1 MKNNK
6 GNQKASGGFMYK
18 LIIIVCIIALII
30 ATGAGVVF
38 IREIKNSEKEKS
50 VSPSGTNLMSDD
62 VSSSDTQDTSDEV
75 TTGGTADNLDQYDR
89 IISQMSL
96 HEKICQMFIV
106 TPEALTG
113 FDVVTASGDTTR
125 SCLEQYPVGGL
136 IYFSANLESMEQA
149 KDMLSGAKK
158 IQKDLGCIPLFY
170 AIDEEG
176 GDVARCADALGT
188 TSFDPM
194 YLYKEMGTDT
204 AYSNAK
210 TIAGDI
216 LSVGFNLDFAPVA
229 DTWSNPANTVIGQRA
244 YSDDF
249 AETAELV
256 AAAVRGFSEG
266 GVYCS
271 VKHFP
276 GHGDTAE
283 DSHYGT
289 AVSAKTLDELEQNE
303 YLAFKKGIEA
313 GADMVMM
320 GHITMISVD
329 QLPASV
335 SKTMITDELRGK
347 LGYDGV
353 VITDSLAM
361 GAVTEMYESGELAV
375 KIVDAGADML
385 LMPQDMKAAVDALEK
400 AVEDGIITEERINE
414 SIRRILILKSEK
426 MQIE

>member
-1 MKNNK
+1 MENNK
-6 GNQKASGGFMYK
+6 SNQKASGGFMYR

-30 ATGAGVVF
+30 AAGAGFVF
-38 IREIKNSEKEKS
+38 IREIKNSGKS
-50 VSPSGTNLMSDD
+50 DSPSGTALKSDED
-62 VSSSDTQDTSDEV
+62 KTTETPEGTSEDTS
-75 TTGGTADNLDQYDR
+75 GNAADNLDRYDR

-96 HEKICQMFIV
+96 HEKVCQMFIV
-106 TPEALTG
+106 TPESLTG
-113 FDVVTASGDTTR
+113 FDVVTASGDATR

-136 IYFSANLESMEQA
+136 IYFSANLESMEQS
-149 KDMLSGAKK
+149 KEMLSGARD
-158 IQKDLGCIPLFY
+158 IQKELGMIPMFY

-229 DTWSNPANTVIGQRA
+229 DTWSNPSNTVIGQRA

-256 AAAVRGFSEG
+256 AAAVKGFSDG

-289 AVSAKTLDELEQNE
+289 ASSAKTLAELEQNE
-303 YLAFKKGIEA
+303 YLAFRKGIES
-313 GADMVMM
+313 GADMVMV
-320 GHITMISVD
+320 GHITMTSVD

-353 VITDSLAM
+353 VVTDSLAM
-361 GAVTEMYESGELAV
+361 GAVTEMYSSGELAV
-375 KIVDAGADML
+375 KIIDAGADIL
-385 LMPQDMKAAVDALEK
+385 LMPQDMKAAVEALEN
-400 AVEDGIITEERINE
+400 AVKDGTISEERINE
-414 SIRRILILKSEK
+414 SVRRILILKSEK
-426 MQIE
+426 MKIE

>member
-1 MKNNK
+1 MENNK
-6 GNQKASGGFMYK
+6 SNQKASGGFMYR

-30 ATGAGVVF
+30 AAGAGFVF
-38 IREIKNSEKEKS
+38 IREIKNSGKS
-50 VSPSGTNLMSDD
+50 DSPSGTALKSDED
-62 VSSSDTQDTSDEV
+62 KTTETPEGTSEDTS
-75 TTGGTADNLDQYDR
+75 GNAADNLDRYDR

-96 HEKICQMFIV
+96 HEKVCQMFIV
-106 TPEALTG
+106 TPESLTG
-113 FDVVTASGDTTR
+113 FDVVTASGDATR

-136 IYFSANLESMEQA
+136 IYFSANLESMEQS
-149 KDMLSGAKK
+149 KEMLSGARD
-158 IQKDLGCIPLFY
+158 IQKELGMIPMFY

-229 DTWSNPANTVIGQRA
+229 DTWSNPSNTVIGQRA

-256 AAAVRGFSEG
+256 AAAVKGFSDG

-289 AVSAKTLDELEQNE
+289 ASSAKTLAELEQNE
-303 YLAFKKGIEA
+303 YLAFRKGIES
-313 GADMVMM
+313 GADMVMV
-320 GHITMISVD
+320 GHITMTSVD

-353 VITDSLAM
+353 VVTDSLAM
-361 GAVTEMYESGELAV
+361 GAVTEMYSSGELAV
-375 KIVDAGADML
+375 KIIDAGADIL
-385 LMPQDMKAAVDALEK
+385 LMPQDMKAAVEALEN
-400 AVEDGIITEERINE
+400 AVKDGTISEERINE
-414 SIRRILILKSEK
+414 SVRRILILKSEK

>member
-1 MKNNK
+1 MRNNK
-6 GNQKASGGFMYK
+6 SNQKSSGGVLYSI
-18 LIIIVCIIALII
+18 IIIVCIIALII
-30 ATGAGVVF
+30 AAGAGVVF
-38 IREIKNSEKEKS
+38 IREIKNSEKENS
-50 VSPSGTNLMSDD
+50 DSTSGTNLKSDND
-62 VSSSDTQDTSDEV
+62 VFQDTQDTTDEV
-75 TTGGTADNLDQYDR
+75 TASGTTENLDQYDR

-96 HEKICQMFIV
+96 HEKVCQMFIV

-125 SCLEQYPVGGL
+125 NCLKQYPVGGL

-149 KDMLSGAKK
+149 KEMLSGAKD

-256 AAAVRGFSEG
+256 AAAVRGFSDG

-320 GHITMISVD
+320 GHITMTSVD

-353 VITDSLAM
+353 VVTDSLAM

>member
-1 MKNNK
+1 MEKN
-6 GNQKASGGFMYK
+6 NQKASGGIMYRMIV
-18 LIIIVCIIALII
+18 IICIIALII
-30 ATGAGVVF
+30 AAAVGVVF
-38 IREIKNSEKEKS
+38 IREIKNSEKKNS
-50 VSPSGTNLMSDD
+50 DSLSGTTLKSDED
-62 VSSSDTQDTSDEV
+62 KTTDLPEGTSEGTSDNE
-75 TTGGTADNLDQYDR
+75 TDNLDQYGR

-96 HEKICQMFIV
+96 HEKVCQMFIV
-106 TPEALTG
+106 TPESLTG
-113 FDVVTASGDTTR
+113 FDVVTASGDATR
-125 SCLEQYPVGGL
+125 NCLEQYPVGGL

-149 KDMLSGAKK
+149 KEMLSGAKD
-158 IQKDLGCIPLFY
+158 IQKDLGLIPLFY

-249 AETAELV
+249 SETAELV
-256 AAAVRGFSEG
+256 AAAVRGFSDG
-266 GVYCS
+266 GVYCT

-289 AVSAKTLDELEQNE
+289 ASSEKTLAELEQNE

-320 GHITMISVD
+320 GHITMTSVD

-385 LMPQDMKAAVDALEK
+385 LMPQDMKEAVDALEK

-414 SIRRILILKSEK
+414 SVRRILILKSEK

>member
-6 GNQKASGGFMYK
+6 SNQKTSGGFMYK

-30 ATGAGVVF
+30 AAGAGFVF
-38 IREIKNSEKEKS
+38 IREINNSEKKNS
-50 VSPSGTNLMSDD
+50 DSPSGTTLK
-62 VSSSDTQDTSDEV
+62 SDEDKKSDLPE
-75 TTGGTADNLDQYDR
+75 GTSESTSANETDNLDQYDR

-96 HEKICQMFIV
+96 HEKVCQMFIV
-106 TPEALTG
+106 TPESLTG
-113 FDVVTASGDTTR
+113 FDVVTASGDATR

-149 KDMLSGAKK
+149 KEMLSGAKE
-158 IQKDLGCIPLFY
+158 IQKDIGCVPLFY

-216 LSVGFNLDFAPVA
+216 SSIGFNLDFAPVA

-249 AETAELV
+249 SETAELV
-256 AAAVRGFSEG
+256 AAAVKGFSDG

-289 AVSAKTLDELEQNE
+289 ASSAKTLAELEQNE
-303 YLAFKKGIEA
+303 YLAFIKGIEA
-313 GADMVMM
+313 GADMVMI
-320 GHITMISVD
+320 GHITMTAVD
-329 QLPASV
+329 QLTASV

-353 VITDSLAM
+353 VVTDSLAM

-385 LMPQDMKAAVDALEK
+385 LMPQDMKSAVDALEN
-400 AVEDGIITEERINE
+400 AVKDGTISEERINE
-414 SIRRILILKSEK
+414 SVRRILILKSEK

>member
-1 MKNNK
+1 MKNNIS
-6 GNQKASGGFMYK
+6 NQKTSGGFMYK
-18 LIIIVCIIALII
+18 LMIIVCIIALII
-30 ATGAGVVF
+30 AAGAGFVF

-50 VSPSGTNLMSDD
+50 PSPSGTTLKSDD
-62 VSSSDTQDTSDEV
+62 AQDTTEESTAGNE
-75 TTGGTADNLDQYDR
+75 ADNLDQYDR

-106 TPEALTG
+106 TPESLTG
-113 FDVVTASGDTTR
+113 FDVVTASGDATR
-125 SCLEQYPVGGL
+125 SSLEQYPVGGI
-136 IYFSANLESMEQA
+136 IYVSANLESMDQA
-149 KDMLSGAKK
+149 KERLSGAKG
-158 IQKDLGCIPLFY
+158 IQKDLDLIPLFY

-194 YLYKEMGTDT
+194 YLYKEKGTDT

-256 AAAVRGFSEG
+256 AAAVKGFSDG

-289 AVSAKTLDELEQNE
+289 AVSAKTLAELEQNE

-313 GADMVMM
+313 GTDMVMM
-320 GHITMISVD
+320 GHITMTSVD

-385 LMPQDMKAAVDALEK
+385 LMPQDMKAAVEALEK
-400 AVEDGIITEERINE
+400 AVEDGTITEERINE